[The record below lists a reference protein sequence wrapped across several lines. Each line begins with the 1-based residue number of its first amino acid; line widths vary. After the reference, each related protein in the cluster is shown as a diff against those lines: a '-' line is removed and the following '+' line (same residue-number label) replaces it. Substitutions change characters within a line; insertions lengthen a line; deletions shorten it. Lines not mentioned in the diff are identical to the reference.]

1 LHGMLPEKLRVIV
14 EEHRFAS
21 ELAALLLN
29 ARRADE
35 FIDGAKWVL
44 SRDPFK
50 GKRISTSN
58 VWFLPIAEIPE
69 SDENPPG
76 ILPVVLYYTFDD
88 DYVNFLSI
96 QETVYPPKE

>member
-1 LHGMLPEKLRVIV
+1 MLPEKLREIV
-14 EEHRFAS
+14 EEPRFAS
-21 ELAALLLN
+21 ELAALLPD

-44 SRDPFK
+44 IRDPFK
-50 GKRISTSN
+50 GKRISISK

-69 SDENPPG
+69 TDEDPPG
-76 ILPVVLYYTFDD
+76 ILPVILYYTFDD

>member
-1 LHGMLPEKLRVIV
+1 MHAMLPEKLREIV
-14 EEHRFAS
+14 EEHRFRD
-21 ELAALLLN
+21 ELAVLLSD

-50 GKRISTSN
+50 GRRIGTSK
-58 VWFLPIAEIPE
+58 VWFLPMEEIPE
-69 SDENPPG
+69 TRVGPPG
-76 ILPVVLYYTFDD
+76 ILPVILYYTFDD

-96 QETVYPPKE
+96 QETVYPPRE